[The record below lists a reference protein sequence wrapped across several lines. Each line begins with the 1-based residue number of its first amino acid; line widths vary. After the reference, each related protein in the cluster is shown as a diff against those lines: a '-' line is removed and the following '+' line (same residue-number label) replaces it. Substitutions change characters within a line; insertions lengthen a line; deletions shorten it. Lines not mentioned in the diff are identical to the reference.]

1 MFSRILIKLVD
12 EAIFPAILLLATRLT
27 SMLVVSKFFHA
38 NYEINANGVIFV
50 NLSDYLKVN
59 SYSTLFMILI
69 LAIGLLFIIIKS
81 FVFHDSHISP
91 GFSAKI
97 YSLKMPSLIQSSFNI
112 YSQGTIWLSYI
123 YLILIVASF
132 MTLFGMLYSWVL
144 FVAIITTV
152 ISTALFVMDIEHE
165 VKINKGKEIE
175 YDSDSKYLEREEE

>member
-27 SMLVVSKFFHA
+27 SMLLISKFL
-38 NYEINANGVIFV
+38 NISYEINANGIIFV

-59 SYSTLFMILI
+59 SYSTLFMVIT
-69 LAIGLLFIIIKS
+69 LAIGLLFIILKS
-81 FVFHDSHISP
+81 LVFHDSHISP

-97 YSLKMPSLIQSSFNI
+97 YSLKMPSLIQSSFDI

-123 YLILIVASF
+123 YLILIVSGF
-132 MTLFGMLYSWVL
+132 MTLFGMLYSWV
-144 FVAIITTV
+144 FFIAIITTV
-152 ISTALFVMDIEHE
+152 ISTAFFVMDIEHE
-165 VKINKGKEIE
+165 VKIDKQRDVE